1 MYFWRNLIAVSTF
14 ISTSYGFCFSNKCD
28 YYRTTRT
35 CSIIFPDI
43 NPTNEEGKAI
53 IQLAE
58 RGIISGYTDGT
69 FKPANPITRTQ
80 AAKILAGILKLDT
93 VHVKIHNS
101 KTSNL
106 VMKTTEPLQ
115 H

>member
-1 MYFWRNLIAVSTF
+1 MQSQRLFQLAMASALATSAIIIAPPAHA
-14 ISTSYGFCFSNKCD
+14 K
-28 YYRTTRT
+28 
-35 CSIIFPDI
+35 IIFPDI

-58 RGIISGYTDGT
+58 RGIISGYMDGT

-80 AAKILAGILKLDT
+80 VAKILAGILKLDT
-93 VHVKIHNS
+93 VHVKIPNS

-106 VMKTTEPLQ
+106 AMKTTEPLQ
-115 H
+115 KISKCRHY